1 MVRNG
6 LTMMNVDVYYEQVFL
21 GLIILIAVSVESVR
35 LRVAEKM
42 K

>member
-1 MVRNG
+1 MNINII
-6 LTMMNVDVYYEQVFL
+6 TMMNVDVYYEQVFL

-35 LRVAEKM
+35 VRVAEKM